1 MRGSFLRTNPIQNPG
16 QKGSGGFDFRCTG
29 LHNGMKMQKT
39 EKFFIFSW
47 RELLVLFL
55 VAATAMVFVF
65 TLGLHYGKRVAGE
78 GKPVE
83 SAVASLDSS
92 PEAAPPKETL
102 EQGAQ
107 HSESASHEAIQ
118 EATAK
123 AIEENHLKV
132 NEPKPVDLPAEK
144 GAVHAPA
151 KVAEKPVEKAA
162 EKPAEVQIR
171 YAVQLGSY
179 PSAKEAQKKI
189 SVYSKRGFK
198 SEMRTAVVN
207 SETRYRVVVPGFKT
221 LKQADARGKELKSA
235 RKIESFVIIKTE

>member
-1 MRGSFLRTNPIQNPG
+1 
-16 QKGSGGFDFRCTG
+16 
-29 LHNGMKMQKT
+29 MQKT

-65 TLGLHYGKRVAGE
+65 TLGLHYGKKVAGE

-107 HSESASHEAIQ
+107 HAESASHEAIQ

-132 NEPKPVDLPAEK
+132 NEPKPVELPAEK
-144 GAVHAPA
+144 GATHAPA
-151 KVAEKPVEKAA
+151 KAVEKAA
-162 EKPAEVQIR
+162 EKAPEKQAEKPAEAQIR

-179 PSAKEAQKKI
+179 PSAKEAQKKMA
-189 SVYSKRGFK
+189 VYSKRGFK